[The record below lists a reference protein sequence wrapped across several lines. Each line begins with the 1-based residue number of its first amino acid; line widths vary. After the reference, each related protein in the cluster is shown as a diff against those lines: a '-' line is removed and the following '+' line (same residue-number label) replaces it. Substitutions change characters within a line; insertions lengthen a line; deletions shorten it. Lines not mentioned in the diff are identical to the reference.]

1 LLVVQTA
8 NWNTSTGTFRR
19 YQSSASSVWEL
30 VGEPFPVNVGRN
42 GLAWSQGLHAK
53 PGRGPLKRE
62 GDGRSPAGIFDLD
75 HAFGYSADP
84 PEGARGFPYLPID
97 RDTVCVEDVRSKD
110 YNRILDVADS
120 TGTGWE
126 RRSVMLRPDGLFRW
140 GVVVSQ
146 NTPAVQPGS
155 GSCVFLHVWKGPGRP
170 TAGCTAMSADRIEEI
185 VRWLDPDGNPSLV
198 QLPEAE
204 YSELRESLQLP

>member
-1 LLVVQTA
+1 
-8 NWNTSTGTFRR
+8 
-19 YQSSASSVWEL
+19 
-30 VGEPFPVNVGRN
+30 
-42 GLAWSQGLHAK
+42 LHAK

-62 GDGRSPAGIFDLD
+62 GDGRSPAGIFDLE
-75 HAFGYSADP
+75 HAFGYAADP
-84 PEGARGFPYLPID
+84 PEGARGFPYLPIE

-110 YNRILDVADS
+110 YNRILDLTGS
-120 TGTGWE
+120 TGTRWE

-140 GVVVSQ
+140 GVVVAQ

-185 VRWLDPDGNPSLV
+185 VRWLDPDGKPSLV